1 MNIINTS
8 YDWNGSLVKRSKTTR
23 IILHHA
29 AAIKCTAQDIH
40 RWHLNRG
47 WAGIGYHFFVNKQG
61 KIYEGR
67 PENVVG
73 AHAGNN
79 NLDSIGVCFEGNFEK
94 EQMTNEQIKS
104 GKELVS
110 YLKGKYNIIVVQ
122 KHKDVNATVCPG
134 KNFPFNEISCVSA
147 KKEATPY
154 NPTVLDWQKAA
165 IADGYKFPR
174 YGTDGKWGSECEAVA
189 NKAVLYRKYPYRNK
203 SLTRFVQRYIGV
215 EIDGKYGKETE
226 KAVRSYQAKNKLNP
240 DGKVGANTYRQIL
253 GLNL

>member
-40 RWHLNRG
+40 RWHLNNG
-47 WAGIGYHFFVNKQG
+47 WTGIGYHFFINKQG
-61 KIYEGR
+61 KIYSGR

-122 KHKDVNATVCPG
+122 KHKDVNATACPG
-134 KNFPFNEISCVSA
+134 KNFKFLEIAYA
-147 KKEATPY
+147 K
-154 NPTVLDWQKAA
+154 PTKQAEKYKPSVLDFQKAA
-165 IADGYKFPR
+165 KADGYSFSK
-174 YGTDGKWGSECEAVA
+174 YGLDGLWGSECEGIAI
-189 NKAVLYRKYPYRNK
+189 KATLHKGKKKNK
-203 SLTRFVQRYIGV
+203 SLIRLVQRFLCV
-215 EIDGKYGKETE
+215 DVDGIFGAKTKT
-226 KAVRSYQAKNKLNP
+226 AVLNFQTQNKLVA
-240 DGKVGANTYRQIL
+240 DGIVGINTYKKIL
-253 GLNL
+253 GVN